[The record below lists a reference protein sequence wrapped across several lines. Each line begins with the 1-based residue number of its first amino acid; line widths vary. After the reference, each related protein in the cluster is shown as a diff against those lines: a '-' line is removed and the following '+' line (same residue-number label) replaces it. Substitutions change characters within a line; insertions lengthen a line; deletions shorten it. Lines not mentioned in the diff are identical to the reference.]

1 MAATLTGTNRGK
13 GGLAVDDGTTEAYGV
28 DYILFSSGATLTD
41 NGNGRIS
48 IAISGGGGGGGTVT
62 SVSTSLSGISIANPT
77 TTPAISGTLGVASG
91 GTALT
96 SYTTG
101 DVVYASAATTL
112 SSLGIGGAGELLS
125 VNAGATAP
133 EWSGGSLTW
142 NSSTELLTSTY
153 GKQTGIIEVKAGA
166 TITKGQ
172 AVYITGY
179 DSGSGK
185 PTVGLAQAD
194 NASTMPSIGIAV
206 ANISSGSV
214 GFVAYTGQLNNIDL
228 SGIIGVAEND
238 TLYVSPLSAGDLTN
252 IKPVGATELIQNV
265 GRVLQTGASGK
276 IAVSNIGRTNDVP
289 NTISVEGT
297 ITSTSGN
304 ITTSIGNISASVG
317 DVNGATVTVNT
328 DLEFSVDGTNTAI
341 IRNSNAN
348 SDIVLR
354 VNDGGFDSD
363 VVLIDGANSRV
374 GVNQSTPTVDF
385 QVSGESR
392 LQRANVLTVDPS
404 ATPISYSDHAGAYI
418 NLQGNPE
425 MPPISSVGEQ
435 YVLIN
440 TTVGPLTISA
450 SAIPLNSITG
460 STTISADSAVTI
472 FAIDATTWFVI
483 G

>member
-101 DVVYASAATTL
+101 DVVYASASTTL

-142 NSSTELLTSTY
+142 DSSTELLTSTN
-153 GKQTGIIEVKAGA
+153 GKQTGIIEVKAGT

-185 PTVGLAQAD
+185 PTVELAQAN

-228 SGIIGVAEND
+228 STLGGVAIND
-238 TLYVSPLSAGDLTN
+238 TLYVSASSAGDLTN

-265 GRVLQTGASGK
+265 GRVLQTGATGK

-297 ITSTSGN
+297 ITSTNGN

-317 DVNGATVTVNT
+317 DVNGATVTVNS
-328 DLEFSVDGTNTAI
+328 DLELSVDGSNNAIIKNTNTDKDI
-341 IRNSNAN
+341 IF
-348 SDIVLR
+348 R
-354 VNDGGFDSD
+354 VTDGGFDSD

-374 GVNQSTPTVDF
+374 GVNESTPTVDF

-392 LQRANVLTVDPS
+392 LQRGNVLAIDPAVTS
-404 ATPISYSDHAGAYI
+404 ISYSDHAGTYL
-418 NLQGNPE
+418 NLQGNPT
-425 MPPISSVGEQ
+425 MPLITNVGEK

-440 TTVGPLTISA
+440 TTLSSLSISA
-450 SAIPLNSITG
+450 TFGNNILG
-460 STTISADSAVTI
+460 SSTIASNSAVTI
-472 FAIDATTWFVI
+472 IAVDVLNWIVM
-483 G
+483 